1 MGLTAAVCVL
11 LRETAQAFHGAQ
23 RRRFM
28 AETVAAFDLS
38 QRRAERQLGWAR
50 DTLRKAQHELHS
62 GLTCADNFAAR
73 GRKPAEFHLPHLL
86 PDLCDLVRDHL
97 QTDPTF
103 QTTGL
108 YCRLSA
114 AEVRKQL
121 IERKGYTDERLPSV
135 QTIGDKLNLL
145 GFRLRTVIKSRPQK
159 K

>member
-1 MGLTAAVCVL
+1 
-11 LRETAQAFHGAQ
+11 
-23 RRRFM
+23 
-28 AETVAAFDLS
+28 
-38 QRRAERQLGWAR
+38 
-50 DTLRKAQHELHS
+50 
-62 GLTCADNFAAR
+62 
-73 GRKPAEFHLPHLL
+73 
-86 PDLCDLVRDHL
+86 VRDHL

-114 AEVRKQL
+114 SEVRKQL

-145 GFRLRTVIKSRPQK
+145 GFRLRTVIKSRPPK

>member
-1 MGLTAAVCVL
+1 MALTAAMCVWL
-11 LRETAQAFHGAQ
+11 QETAEAFHGAQ

-28 AETVAAFDLS
+28 AQTVQAFGPS
-38 QRRAERQLGWAR
+38 QRQTERQLGWSR
-50 DTLRKAQHELHS
+50 DTIRKAEHELHS
-62 GLTCADNFAAR
+62 GITGADNFSAR
-73 GRKPAEFHLPHLL
+73 GRKPAEVHLPHLF
-86 PDLCDLVRDHL
+86 PDLCDLVRDNL

-114 AEVRKQL
+114 SEVRKQL

-145 GFRLRTVIKSRPQK
+145 GFRLRTVVKSRPQK